1 LTDASTRR
9 LDACLE
15 PWLASEAIFEEHP
28 RSAVELYALAAVAE
42 VRRECEGAALEWIEK
57 AIELAA
63 PTGLWGPLHVY
74 ERDLRAI
81 VERHGWELGAAHPAA
96 VEMLETFRADHSSP
110 TEALTDRERVVL
122 HYLPTLM
129 SNAEIAAEMVVSVN
143 TVKTHLKSIYRKL
156 GVERRRDAL
165 LKARQVELL

>member
-1 LTDASTRR
+1 
-9 LDACLE
+9 
-15 PWLASEAIFEEHP
+15 
-28 RSAVELYALAAVAE
+28 
-42 VRRECEGAALEWIEK
+42 
-57 AIELAA
+57 
-63 PTGLWGPLHVY
+63 
-74 ERDLRAI
+74 
-81 VERHGWELGAAHPAA
+81 
-96 VEMLETFRADHSSP
+96 MLETFRADHTSP

>member
-1 LTDASTRR
+1 MRPHDGSTR
-9 LDACLE
+9 
-15 PWLASEAIFEEHP
+15 AIYEEHP

-42 VRRECEGAALEWIEK
+42 VRRECEGAALAWIER
-57 AIELAA
+57 ALELAA

-74 ERDLRAI
+74 ERDLRTI

-96 VEMLETFRADHSSP
+96 VEMLETFRADHTSP